1 MWNASLGFKMLK
13 DKGLLKLKVFDLLNQ
28 NTSVSR
34 YSNNDFISDTENLVL
49 KQYFMLSFT
58 YKVNKIGSKK

>member
-1 MWNASLGFKMLK
+1 MWNASLGVKILK

-58 YKVNKIGSKK
+58 YKVNKIGGKK